1 MASVMFELAGEV
13 ATRAAGE
20 ILGELLGQESIGKHA
35 FVLALEGELGAG
47 KTTFVRGLAKGLGI
61 REKVTS
67 PSFLIAK
74 PYIIPSA
81 HTRRRSFGSRPQDDA
96 GGKMLWHFDF
106 YRLEHPTKRDLELLN
121 FSEILRDPKNIV
133 AVEWAER
140 VRRHLPRRRF
150 ALEFSAVGRTARRLL
165 VAQCF

>member
-1 MASVMFELAGEV
+1 MFELAGEV

-74 PYIIPSA
+74 PY
-81 HTRRRSFGSRPQDDA
+81 PQDDA